1 MQLQSAPH
9 GCGPAAIANALE
21 ALGNR
26 VSQDAAA
33 TLARTDAEG
42 TDERGIKRALRMLG
56 FAPQEFSTGDR
67 SAAWHLVCGALL
79 MGYPCLL
86 AVDND
91 SHWVPALGLL
101 GGMVLVV
108 DSADG
113 GLIQSLEQR
122 ALLQRWGS
130 RASRKKP
137 QTFYG
142 ISIHPSHPR

>member
-91 SHWVPALGLL
+91 SHWVTALGLL

-122 ALLQRWGS
+122 ALLQ
-130 RASRKKP
+130 
-137 QTFYG
+137 
-142 ISIHPSHPR
+142 